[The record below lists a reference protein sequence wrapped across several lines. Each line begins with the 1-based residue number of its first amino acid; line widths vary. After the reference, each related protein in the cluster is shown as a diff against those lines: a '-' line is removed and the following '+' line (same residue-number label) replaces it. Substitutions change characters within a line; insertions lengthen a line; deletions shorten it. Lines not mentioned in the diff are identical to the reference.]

1 MTSREDKLWP
11 TPVLWNGN
19 RAQFFRGNRER
30 LRSGGWD
37 FLMLSRHFD
46 EIQLDGR
53 LQHVFPH
60 MLAHLGRAGFEPTQQ
75 VTWHQQGNKE
85 LAPGMQYMPC
95 GLNLPMA
102 PANVRDSEEFQ
113 MWDEVLRQA
122 AQKRAFVT
130 WAKNNGLIGL
140 MPETLPFDAN
150 ELPVIPP
157 DFGLGWV
164 KDAESEVTG
173 KTNVHG
179 PFEGEQLMA
188 AAVDFSGEGLAY
200 QVQQHVDGVDISNQ
214 YLVVRKDG
222 ESTLHFLG
230 TTEQVVHEEE
240 DGAHH
245 AGNRW
250 RPAVGDCGWMT
261 HAIAQKLVAQ
271 GLQGFFGI
279 DARVDGL
286 TGRVT
291 EPNLRTNGSSAAL
304 ALGLMNGFDD
314 GLLIRESPVNPN
326 LSLDQLF
333 GRIERS
339 GLEFR
344 PVIGGVIVH
353 TIGYVEQGTLGLT
366 AYGPDAQDM
375 FDEMSA
381 ILNR

>member
-1 MTSREDKLWP
+1 MTSREIELWP

-19 RAQFFRGNRER
+19 RAQFFQGNLER
-30 LRSGGWD
+30 LQGGGWD
-37 FLMLSRHFD
+37 FLMLSRYDD
-46 EIQLDGR
+46 ELQLNGR
-53 LQHVFPH
+53 GQYVFPH
-60 MLAHLGRAGFEPTQQ
+60 MLAHVRRAGSEPTER
-75 VTWHQQGNKE
+75 VTWHQRGDKDLPQ
-85 LAPGMQYMPC
+85 GMQYMPC
-95 GLNLPMA
+95 GLNLSMA
-102 PANVRDSEEFQ
+102 PANMQDSEEFLR
-113 MWDEVLRQA
+113 WAELLRQA
-122 AQKRAFVT
+122 AKKSDFVR
-130 WAKNNGLIGL
+130 WATDNGLVGL
-140 MPETLPFDAN
+140 MPETLPFAAN
-150 ELPVIPP
+150 QAPEIREG
-157 DFGLGWV
+157 FGPGWV

-179 PFEGEQLMA
+179 PFEGERLMA
-188 AAVDFSGEGLAY
+188 AAVDFSGEGIAY
-200 QVQQHVDGVDISNQ
+200 QVQQHVEGIDISNQ
-214 YLVVRKDG
+214 YLVVRENG

-250 RPAVGDCGWMT
+250 GPAVNDCGWMT
-261 HAIAQKLVAQ
+261 HAIAQRLVAQ

-291 EPNLRTNGSSAAL
+291 EPNLRTNGSSAGL
-304 ALGLMNGFDD
+304 AFGLMHGFND
-314 GLLIRESPVNPN
+314 GLLIRESPVNRH

-344 PVIGGVIVH
+344 PGIGGVMVH
-353 TIGYVEQGTLGLT
+353 TVGYVEQGTLGLT
-366 AYGPDAQDM
+366 AYGPDAQAM